1 MKPSRRRFL
10 QFSMGA
16 AGAFLF
22 TPINWKLM
30 DDVAIWTQN
39 WSWVPVP
46 EDGARAYTTTTC
58 RICNGGCGIKVRL
71 IDGKRA
77 VKIEGNPESPI
88 NRGGLCAWGAAGLQY
103 LYMDENRVPG
113 PMKRDR
119 VTGVRT
125 RLTWEAALE
134 LAAAELKKA
143 GGEGTAIVNGRK
155 RSTMNGLIR
164 QFAADLGAA
173 HYCEPWDGGD
183 VQKAASELL
192 LGRPGRY
199 GFDLERAQVILSFN
213 AALLEGWASPV
224 RMMRAFGTWMSGPED
239 SRARLF
245 QVDPRASLTASK
257 ADTWLPAKPG
267 TETIVALAMANV
279 MIAGNMVA
287 PEAAE
292 APGFEQFKSLAEAYS
307 PSKAAELTGVEADQI
322 REAAEAFAKAERAV
336 ALSGQGHG
344 NTPEPLSLA
353 WAVLALNGLKG
364 NFNKEGGVYLTPE
377 PPGLDLG
384 AGVEN
389 GSLLELAKGV
399 AQGKEKL
406 SALLLFESNP
416 LFNGPDPAAMA
427 ELMDKTPLVIS
438 FSPFWDESTQKA
450 DLILPDLTY
459 LERWDD
465 VDTPLGMPYQ
475 AVSVTK
481 PIFAP
486 RHKGAPT
493 GDVVAKLTKA
503 LGKTPPFAKYE
514 DALKARVAE
523 LQATGH
529 GLAASEEPAAP
540 MDLLGPGPGKGWG
553 SAEEAFEEVAATGLW
568 YNPSG
573 QGDQVTLSFEKTLE
587 VKPLEPKG
595 DAQHYPYPLVVF
607 DTARVASGFYANPP
621 FVTKIIEDDFLLKK
635 DIFINI
641 HPETAHALHLKE
653 GSKVVLESETGQGWV
668 GVHLTQGARPGVIY
682 LPAGLG
688 HTTFDPTLKDK
699 GLSGA
704 AMVEAVEDPH
714 NGQPLTFLGRAKLRK
729 A

>member
-1 MKPSRRRFL
+1 MKQSRRRFL

-39 WSWVPVP
+39 WCWVPVP

-58 RICNGGCGIKVRL
+58 RICGGGCGIKVRL

-77 VKIEGNPESPI
+77 VKIEGNPMSPV

-103 LYMDENRVPG
+103 LYMDDNRVPY

-134 LAAAELKKA
+134 MAAAELKKA
-143 GGEGTAIVNGRK
+143 GGAGTAIVNGRK

-164 QFAADLGAA
+164 QFASDLGAA

-199 GFDLERAQVILSFN
+199 GYDLERAQVIVSFN

-224 RMMRAFGTWMSGPED
+224 RMMRAFETWMSGPAEN
-239 SRARLF
+239 RAKLI

-257 ADTWLPAKPG
+257 ADSWLPAKAG
-267 TETIVALAMANV
+267 TETILALAMAQA
-279 MIAGNMVA
+279 MIAAEKVS
-287 PEAAE
+287 PAAAA
-292 APGFEQFKSLAEAYS
+292 APGFERFKALAETCS
-307 PSKAAELTGVEADQI
+307 PSKAAELTGVEAGKI
-322 REAAEAFAKAERAV
+322 EEAAEAFASAKRAV
-336 ALSGQGHG
+336 AISGQGHG
-344 NTPEPLSLA
+344 NSPEPLSLA
-353 WAVLALNGLKG
+353 WAVLALNALKG
-364 NFNKEGGVYLTPE
+364 NFNQEGGVFLTPE

-384 AGVEN
+384 AGVESK
-389 GSLLELAKGV
+389 SLLELAKGS
-399 AQGKEKL
+399 EKPA
-406 SALLLFESNP
+406 ALLLFESNP

-427 ELMDKTPLVIS
+427 ELMDKTPMVIS
-438 FSPFWDESTQKA
+438 FSPFWDETTRKA
-450 DLILPDLTY
+450 DLVLPDLTY

-465 VDTPLGMPYQ
+465 GDTPLGAPYQ
-475 AVSVTK
+475 AVSVSK

-486 RHKGAPT
+486 RHQGAPT
-493 GDVVAKLTKA
+493 GDVLAKLTQA

-514 DALKARVAE
+514 DAIKARVAK

-540 MDLLGPGPGKGWG
+540 MDLVGSGPGEGWG
-553 SAEEAFEEVAATGLW
+553 SAAEAFEEVAATGLW
-568 YNPSG
+568 YNASG
-573 QGDQVTLSFEKTLE
+573 QGDEPAISFEKVLE
-587 VKPLEPKG
+587 AKPLEPKG
-595 DAQHYPYPLVVF
+595 DAHHYPYPLVVF
-607 DTARVASGFYANPP
+607 DTARVATGFYANPP
-621 FVTKIIEDDFLLKK
+621 FVTKIIEDDFLQKK
-635 DIFINI
+635 DVFINI

-653 GSKVVLESETGQGWV
+653 GSKAVLETETGQGTV

-682 LPAGLG
+682 MPAGLG
-688 HTTFDPTLKDK
+688 HTAFDPTIKGK

-714 NGQPLTFLGRAKLRK
+714 NGQPLTFLGRAKLRT